1 MSASPP
7 TASGPP
13 PPSSTPPPVAS
24 APPPPTNSSPPPT
37 TSNAAPPPSNSAPPP
52 TTPIPPPPV
61 SSPPP
66 NSASP
71 PPTSPPPA
79 TPPPATSPPPTSA
92 PPPPTSPPPATPP
105 PASPPPLSSSPP
117 PSPSNSVPPPAS
129 PPPASPPPPPPSN
142 PAPPPASPPATSPSP
157 PPPSNPAPPPASPPA
172 ASPPPPLLPP
182 RSPPPPQVGPPSPV
196 LSPPP
201 PPLTRSPPPPITPPR
216 NVPPPSPPPS
226 SPLTPSPP
234 SPPLT
239 PSPPSPPLT
248 PSPPPGPP
256 PPSSNTSS
264 SSSSTGA
271 IAGGGAAAAVVLA
284 LLLGVFLF
292 LCRRSRRRRPPT
304 PTSSPHPDYPYPP
317 HYTPSPV
324 KLSSSETMPLSSGP
338 SRHSG
343 SRHPSG
349 ETPLSPSSP
358 AFNLNFAKINFTFEE
373 LARAT
378 AGFSDANILGRG
390 GFGQV
395 FKGTLDGKEFA
406 VKRLTAGSGQG
417 DREFLA
423 EVEKLSR
430 VHHKHLV
437 TWEGYCIS
445 GSQRMLVYEYLPN
458 KTLEFHLHGKDQP
471 TMEWSIRVKI
481 AVGSAKGLAY
491 LHEDCRPKIIHRDI
505 KAANILL
512 DMNFEPK
519 VSDFGLAKFQGE
531 GDTHVSTRVVGTFGY
546 VAPEYAVSG
555 KLSDKS
561 DVFSFGVMLL
571 ELISGRRPVFSGQGY
586 MDESLVTW
594 ARPLLTQAGKDGNYD
609 ALIDPCLEKVYG
621 PNEMTRMVA
630 CAAACV
636 RQSAKLRPRMSE
648 IVRFLEGELP
658 LEVLHGEVLPG
669 HSAIE
674 SSSNSEF
681 MRRLRRMA
689 FGNPE
694 DTSSSLY
701 SVSESNENQDSS
713 FVDNDPYEIAWSR
726 RSTKDFS
733 SEV

>member
-1 MSASPP
+1 M
-7 TASGPP
+7 
-13 PPSSTPPPVAS
+13 
-24 APPPPTNSSPPPT
+24 
-37 TSNAAPPPSNSAPPP
+37 
-52 TTPIPPPPV
+52 
-61 SSPPP
+61 
-66 NSASP
+66 
-71 PPTSPPPA
+71 
-79 TPPPATSPPPTSA
+79 
-92 PPPPTSPPPATPP
+92 
-105 PASPPPLSSSPP
+105 
-117 PSPSNSVPPPAS
+117 
-129 PPPASPPPPPPSN
+129 
-142 PAPPPASPPATSPSP
+142 
-157 PPPSNPAPPPASPPA
+157 
-172 ASPPPPLLPP
+172 
-182 RSPPPPQVGPPSPV
+182 
-196 LSPPP
+196 
-201 PPLTRSPPPPITPPR
+201 TRSPPPPITPPR

-239 PSPPSPPLT
+239 PSPPSPSLT

-304 PTSSPHPDYPYPP
+304 PTSSPHPDLSFSDYPYPP

-343 SRHPSG
+343 SRHLSG

-437 TWEGYCIS
+437 TLEGYCIS

-531 GDTHVSTRVVGTFGY
+531 GDTHVSTRVVGTFGSEMFLYLFPYQSSQIGFGIVILDMLFSGRY

-609 ALIDPCLEKVYG
+609 ALIDPCLEKVYD

-648 IVRFLEGELP
+648 ASKLSYLF
-658 LEVLHGEVLPG
+658 
-669 HSAIE
+669 
-674 SSSNSEF
+674 
-681 MRRLRRMA
+681 
-689 FGNPE
+689 
-694 DTSSSLY
+694 
-701 SVSESNENQDSS
+701 
-713 FVDNDPYEIAWSR
+713 
-726 RSTKDFS
+726 
-733 SEV
+733 